1 MHEVDVVEHWRGLSR
16 RIGLRRG
23 RARQGQDRDKHAQQP
38 RGLRHNLLEGKPQR
52 QEYYMADRK
61 LIIALGVAIVL
72 ASASMLAQTKPA
84 RVPRTADGHP
94 DLQGIW
100 DFRSAT
106 ALERPARFAGREF
119 MTDEEAIA
127 YEQEA
132 VEREDG
138 RPPDDGRT
146 EQSVHP
152 VWWLDYGKTVVKN
165 HRTSLIVDPPDGKI
179 PPPTAQGRERAA
191 ARRAAAREHGSADS
205 YENRSLQERCITR
218 GLPEVILPGPYNNN
232 LQIVQTP
239 GYVVLMTEMIHDARV
254 VPMDGR
260 PHSGPHLRAWM
271 GDSRG
276 RWEGDTLVVDT
287 TNFTDRTNF
296 RGSGEN
302 LHLIERFTR
311 VGDDTIDYRFTVDDS
326 TTWTKPWTVA
336 YPIVKTEGPI
346 YEFACHEGNYGLRDI
361 LTGARYEERVAA
373 EAAAKKR

>member
-1 MHEVDVVEHWRGLSR
+1 MPGWKVVIACGF
-16 RIGLRRG
+16 
-23 RARQGQDRDKHAQQP
+23 A
-38 RGLRHNLLEGKPQR
+38 
-52 QEYYMADRK
+52 
-61 LIIALGVAIVL
+61 IALSTAAPI
-72 ASASMLAQTKPA
+72 AQRAKAPL
-84 RVPRTADGHP
+84 PRTPDGHP

-119 MTDEEAIA
+119 MTEAEAIA
-127 YEQEA
+127 YEKEA
-132 VEREDG
+132 LEREDG

-152 VWWLDYGKTVVKN
+152 VWWLDYGKTVVKSR
-165 HRTSLIVDPPDGKI
+165 RTSLIVDPPDGKI
-179 PPPTAQGRERAA
+179 PSQTAEARERAA
-191 ARRAAAREHGSADS
+191 ARRAAARTHGPADS

-232 LQIVQTP
+232 LQIVQSP
-239 GYVVLMTEMIHDARV
+239 GYVVLFTEMIHDARV
-254 VPMDGR
+254 IPMDGR
-260 PHSGPHLRAWM
+260 PHSRANLRAWM

-302 LHLIERFTR
+302 LHLVERFTR
-311 VGDDTIDYRFTVDDS
+311 SDLNTIDYRFTVEDP
-326 TTWTKPWTVA
+326 TTWTRPWTVA
-336 YPIVKTEGPI
+336 YPIVKTDGPI

-361 LTGARYEERVAA
+361 LTGARYEE
-373 EAAAKKR
+373 KGK

>member
-1 MHEVDVVEHWRGLSR
+1 MNRHLRFVAVVGLALALAPQAPS
-16 RIGLRRG
+16 
-23 RARQGQDRDKHAQQP
+23 AQAKPPALP
-38 RGLRHNLLEGKPQR
+38 RL
-52 QEYYMADRK
+52 
-61 LIIALGVAIVL
+61 
-72 ASASMLAQTKPA
+72 S
-84 RVPRTADGHP
+84 DGHP

-119 MTDEEAIA
+119 MTPAEVAA

-132 VEREDG
+132 IEREDG

-152 VWWLDYGKTVVKN
+152 VWWLDYGKTVVKSR
-165 HRTSLIVDPPDGKI
+165 RTSLIVDPPDGRI
-179 PPPTAQGRERAA
+179 PAQTPQGRERAA
-191 ARRAAAREHGSADS
+191 ARRAAAREHGPADS

-232 LQIVQTP
+232 LQIVQAP
-239 GYVVLMTEMIHDARV
+239 GYVVLFTEMIHDARV

-260 PHSGPHLRAWM
+260 PHRSPNLRAWM

-276 RWEGDTLVVDT
+276 RWDGDTLVIDT

-302 LHLIERFTR
+302 LHLVERFTR
-311 VGDDTIDYRFTVDDS
+311 VDADTIDYRFTVEDP
-326 TTWTKPWTVA
+326 TTWSRPWTVA
-336 YPIVKTEGPI
+336 YPIVRTAGPI
-346 YEFACHEGNYGLRDI
+346 YEFACHEGNYGLRGI
-361 LTGARYEERVAA
+361 LTGARYEEQIAA
-373 EAAAKKR
+373 ETAAKKQ